1 MDSDLLKK
9 KEISWM
15 WGNGRVKGKA
25 EEKAQKF
32 GDQVALKIQV
42 GGINTVLSGSC
53 GTNDPIIFPSL
64 FASTLD

>member
-25 EEKAQKF
+25 EEPGPEIWVPGCSEDSSGRNKCSPF
-32 GDQVALKIQV
+32 R
-42 GGINTVLSGSC
+42 VLW
-53 GTNDPIIFPSL
+53 DK
-64 FASTLD
+64 

>member
-25 EEKAQKF
+25 EEQAQKF
-32 GDQVALKIQV
+32 GDQVALKIH
-42 GGINTVLSGSC
+42 LSDGLHFNF
-53 GTNDPIIFPSL
+53 GYAKVF
-64 FASTLD
+64 